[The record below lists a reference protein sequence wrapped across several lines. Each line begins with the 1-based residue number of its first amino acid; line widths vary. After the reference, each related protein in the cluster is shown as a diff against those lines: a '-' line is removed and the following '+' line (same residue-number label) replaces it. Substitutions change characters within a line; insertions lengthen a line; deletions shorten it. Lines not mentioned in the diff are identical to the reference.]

1 MINYN
6 IEIENAKL
14 MFKNFSGEPSKFNR
28 KGDRNFSVIIE
39 DSEEAARLAAD
50 GWNIREL
57 TSRDEDDDSIF
68 VLGISVAF
76 DERFPMTLKLVTRT
90 NITDLDEESISI
102 LDNAEIKHVDLI
114 ARPYNWDVNGK
125 TGVKAYLKA
134 LYVTIEEDRFAEKYA
149 HL

>member
-39 DSEEAARLAAD
+39 DPAEAARLAAD

-68 VLGISVAF
+68 VLGVSVAF
-76 DERFPMTLKLVTRT
+76 DERFPMTIKLVTRT